1 MSVDND
7 PKHSPPMASQL
18 MRTAPPVERRP
29 TYRHI

>member
-1 MSVDND
+1 MSVDNA

-18 MRTAPPVERRP
+18 MRTDTPVERRP